1 MITMTTCWRIWLVKT
16 FRTLLSHID
25 HKQVKIICTYMRI
38 WLVKTFRTLLS
49 HIDHKQVKI
58 ICTYMRLW
66 AGDSTVK
73 GKTTLNIPIYC
84 LICWRVLISVDPSIV
99 LLSKLTTL
107 ITTISSYSIS
117 TWVCSYK
124 IIIKFCIPTLGYG
137 PRAYCALK
145 QWNKLL
151 EIFYYTT
158 CYKCRLT
165 WN

>member
-1 MITMTTCWRIWLVKT
+1 MLMICFLMKNYLGLSYLPALSKCWRIWLVKT
-16 FRTLLSHID
+16 FGTLLSHIN
-25 HKQVKIICTYMRI
+25 HKQVKIICAYT
-38 WLVKTFRTLLS
+38 
-49 HIDHKQVKI
+49 
-58 ICTYMRLW
+58 RLQ

-84 LICWRVLISVDPSIV
+84 LVRWCVPVSVDPSIV

-117 TWVCSYK
+117 TWICSYE

-137 PRAYCALK
+137 PHAYCALK
-145 QWNKLL
+145 QQNKLL
-151 EIFYYTT
+151 ETFYYTT
-158 CYKCRLT
+158 CYKCHLT